1 MAANNDESVVD
12 HDFEKRVNGIAQS
25 GFTALSIAAGSAL
38 GLFNTMATLG
48 EAKTSTEIADAAG
61 LKERYVREWLG
72 AMAVARIVEVD
83 LENDTFYLPP
93 DRRKALC
100 TTQGGGALAVLCEGI
115 PRLSEVYK
123 DVKECFNK
131 DGPRGVPHSK
141 YTLDPPFC
149 DAMTS
154 IRLGGKAPKYLTDDE
169 EIKIILETSSVICEI
184 GCGSGSALCLLARDF
199 PQKEFHGVD
208 LMEDCIAKAKSRA
221 ASMQLSNITFHLGD
235 AVKSEEREDW
245 RLKFD
250 LVYCRDLV
258 HDLSRPDLFL
268 KGVKDILKDIGY
280 FVMVEVAS
288 HSKLADNI
296 DTPKTS
302 FLYTSSLFRCLP
314 MSLAGDGESMTLGA
328 LWGRERALEMLAEAS
343 FDCFHT
349 QRFGIYD
356 EAFYCRK
363 LK

>member
-1 MAANNDESVVD
+1 MAINNDESSVE
-12 HDFEKRVNGIAQS
+12 FEKRIYGIAQS
-25 GFTALSIAAGSAL
+25 GFTALGIAAGSAL

-72 AMAVARIVEVD
+72 AMAVARIVEANP
-83 LENDTFYLPP
+83 EKDTFYLPA

-100 TTQGGGALAVLCEGI
+100 TTEGGGALAVLCEGS

-123 DVKECFNK
+123 DVKECFKK

-141 YTLDPPFC
+141 YTLDPLFG
-149 DAMTS
+149 DAMS
-154 IRLGGKAPKYLTDDE
+154 SVQLGGKAPKYLTANE
-169 EIKIILETSSVICEI
+169 EIKRILETSSVICEI
-184 GCGSGSALCLLARDF
+184 GCGSGSALCLLALEF

-258 HDLSRPDLFL
+258 HNLPRPT
-268 KGVKDILKDIGY
+268 Y
-280 FVMVEVAS
+280 F
-288 HSKLADNI
+288 
-296 DTPKTS
+296 
-302 FLYTSSLFRCLP
+302 
-314 MSLAGDGESMTLGA
+314 
-328 LWGRERALEMLAEAS
+328 
-343 FDCFHT
+343 
-349 QRFGIYD
+349 
-356 EAFYCRK
+356 
-363 LK
+363 